1 MKQAA
6 NKNDPNHA
14 NTVIKR
20 GEEAALK
27 EARMKHFIP
36 QIALNASYMGWKRLA
51 KGA

>member
-20 GEEAALK
+20 GKEAALK
-27 EARMKHFIP
+27 EAGMKHFIP
-36 QIALNASYMGWKRLA
+36 QIALNASCVGW
-51 KGA
+51 